1 MRFFCIS
8 YQCKVTLRFDSKY
21 FKGMKRFLLFIS
33 FLAVTAMVCA
43 QTISD
48 KFTLSYQ
55 QKTDDM
61 VYMSWK
67 YTGTTADTKF
77 EVFKHR
83 QIQGGDWEEV
93 KSIERAATGWV
104 ENPTSNTEFTCTLDG
119 LYMSV
124 QTNYKFSVKA
134 TTKLQNDEVITHQAF
149 VYISG
154 GQVQAIIEE
163 AKATIFTFE
172 YGLQAPTLSEKKSS
186 SVKISWNSACEWG
199 TPAFYTVFERNT
211 NKQIATT
218 TELSYL
224 VTDLIPET
232 NYSFFVRAY
241 DANGAYLSSSP
252 DVVYKPETVECLT
265 FTEAYVTANGN
276 ANFCIQV
283 NILGLNTTYDA
294 SSAELYFG
302 DVPSGDMMFEDDGI
316 IFCYQYETLDLTKE
330 FRVETVNIH
339 NGHKAVGFFKLNADG
354 TAIAEQRCDIVFDVW
369 VSHITQYTAT
379 IEWTDPGFEPNSAT
393 LVVTNLDKNESTPI
407 TIPNPKVFKYSLG
420 NLEHSTNYKFELK
433 LKDQYNNMAKS
444 DVTAKTKV
452 GNICEVNDSKERLGL
467 GCSNNGEFIAPYDIE
482 FYTEY
487 EKNADGTNGQ
497 AKVTVRFRLLDATEV
512 SKVQL
517 IYTKEGNLISEIIN
531 LKRIDMTKGEDGWYS
546 TTFTQL
552 GGTNMKDGEGMYFSV
567 LLTPA
572 KRCSYLLNVYI
583 TKLISYTVGVGC
595 QDEAKF
601 TIIKFTKTYAKQSQF
616 TLQTNGRMASVGVF
630 TEDGY
635 LGDESFD
642 LDKRIF
648 YNNFDDAPSKFT
660 LDISEYEVG
669 TYYMHI
675 HDVYGEVDDLKY
687 LWAIY

>member
-1 MRFFCIS
+1 
-8 YQCKVTLRFDSKY
+8 
-21 FKGMKRFLLFIS
+21 MKRFLLFIG
-33 FLAVTAMVCA
+33 FLVATAMVCA

-67 YTGTTADTKF
+67 YTETTADTKF

-83 QIQGGDWEEV
+83 QIQGGAWEEV
-93 KSIERAATGWV
+93 KSIERTATGWV
-104 ENPTSNTEFTCTLDG
+104 ENPTPNTEFTCTLDG

-149 VYISG
+149 VYVSG
-154 GQVQAIIEE
+154 GQVKAIIEE
-163 AKATIFTFE
+163 LEATIFTFE

-224 VTDLIPET
+224 VTDLVPET
-232 NYSFFVRAY
+232 IYSFFVRAY

-252 DVVYKPETVECLT
+252 DVVYIPETVECLT
-265 FTEAYVTANGN
+265 FTKANITTNGN
-276 ANFCIQV
+276 ASFCV
-283 NILGLNTTYDA
+283 EVGILGLNTTYDA
-294 SSAELYFG
+294 SSAELYYG
-302 DVPSGDMMFEDDGI
+302 DIPADDFQDGDNSI
-316 IFCYQYETLDLTKE
+316 IFCFKGTTLDLAKE
-330 FRVETVNIH
+330 FRVESVNI
-339 NGHKAVGFFKLNADG
+339 NNVHKAVGFFTLNEQG
-354 TAIAEQRCDIVFDVW
+354 TAIAEQRCDIVFDVR

-379 IEWTDPGFEPNSAT
+379 IEWTDPGFEPNRAI
-393 LVVTNLDKNESTPI
+393 LVVTNLDKNESTNI

-444 DVTAKTKV
+444 DVTTKTKV

-467 GCSNNGEFIAPYDIE
+467 GCSNDGEFIAPYDIE

-497 AKVTVRFRLLDATEV
+497 PKVTVRFRLLDATEV

-546 TTFTQL
+546 TTFTKL
-552 GGTNMKDGEGMYFSV
+552 GSTNMKDGEGMYFSV

>member
-1 MRFFCIS
+1 
-8 YQCKVTLRFDSKY
+8 
-21 FKGMKRFLLFIS
+21 MKRFLLFIC
-33 FLAVTAMVCA
+33 FLVTTSLVCA

-67 YTGTTADTKF
+67 YTGTTSDTKF

-83 QIQGGDWEEV
+83 QIQGGEWEEV
-93 KSIERAATGWV
+93 KSIERVATGWV
-104 ENPTSNTEFTCTLDG
+104 ENPTPNTEFTCTLDG

-154 GQVQAIIEE
+154 GQVKAIIEE
-163 AKATIFTFE
+163 ASATIFTFK

-199 TPAFYTVFERNT
+199 TPAFYTLFERNT
-211 NKQIATT
+211 NVQIATT

-252 DVVYKPETVECLT
+252 DVAYKPETVECLT
-265 FTEAYVTANGN
+265 FESAYVDYVDDNDPGTLY
-276 ANFCIQV
+276 V
-283 NILGLNTTYDA
+283 KILGAFDTYDVTENIFA
-294 SSAELYFG
+294 YMG
-302 DVPSGDMMFEDDGI
+302 DEWTNTIGYSPDNNEDP
-316 IFCYQYETLDLTKE
+316 IFIWFDSKVDVTKE
-330 FRVETVNIH
+330 FKIEAKNIH
-339 NGHKAVGFFKLNADG
+339 NGNKAVGFFKLNADG

-379 IEWTDPGFEPNSAT
+379 LEWTDPGFEPNSAT
-393 LVVTNLDKNESTPI
+393 LVVTNLDKNESTKI
-407 TIPNPKVFKYSLG
+407 DIPNPKVFKYSLG

-433 LKDQYNNMAKS
+433 LKDQYKNMAKS
-444 DVTAKTKV
+444 YVTTKTKV

-467 GCSNNGEFIAPYDIE
+467 GCSNDGEFIAPYDIE

-487 EKNADGTNGQ
+487 EKNADGSNGQ

-517 IYTKEGNLISEIIN
+517 IYTKEGNIISEIIN

-546 TTFTQL
+546 TTFTKL
-552 GGTNMKDGEGMYFSV
+552 GSTDMKDGEGMYFSV

-642 LDKRIF
+642 LTKRIF

>member
-1 MRFFCIS
+1 
-8 YQCKVTLRFDSKY
+8 
-21 FKGMKRFLLFIS
+21 MKRFLLFIC
-33 FLAVTAMVCA
+33 FLVTTSLVCA

-67 YTGTTADTKF
+67 YTDTTSDTKF

-83 QIQGGDWEEV
+83 QIQGGEWEEV
-93 KSIERAATGWV
+93 KSIERVATGWV
-104 ENPTSNTEFTCTLDG
+104 ENPTPNTEFTCTLDG

-154 GQVQAIIEE
+154 GQVKAIIEE
-163 AKATIFTFE
+163 ASATIFTFK
-172 YGLQAPTLSEKKSS
+172 YGLQAPTLSENKSS
-186 SVKISWNSACEWG
+186 SVKISWNSACDWG
-199 TPAFYTVFERNT
+199 TPAFYTLFERNT
-211 NKQIATT
+211 NVQIATT

-252 DVVYKPETVECLT
+252 DVAYKPETVECLT
-265 FTEAYVTANGN
+265 FDDLEYIEGSFNQPGSIYFRV
-276 ANFCIQV
+276 
-283 NILGLNTTYDA
+283 LGLKKIYSYPKDFKIFMGDEEADWTGSSLDENDEYIDA
-294 SSAELYFG
+294 GFISEI
-302 DVPSGDMMFEDDGI
+302 DP
-316 IFCYQYETLDLTKE
+316 TKE
-330 FRVETVNIH
+330 FRVETVNIN
-339 NGHKAVGFFKLNADG
+339 NGHKAVGFFKLKADG

-379 IEWTDPGFEPNSAT
+379 LEWTDPGFEPDSAK
-393 LVVTNLDKNESTPI
+393 LVVTNLDKNKSTEI
-407 TIPNPKVFKYSLG
+407 TIQNPKVFKYSLG

-433 LKDQYNNMAKS
+433 LKDEYNNMAKS

-452 GNICEVNDSKERLGL
+452 GNICEVTNETSRLGL
-467 GCSNNGEFIAPYDIE
+467 GCSNDGEFVAPYDIE

-487 EKNADGTNGQ
+487 EKNADGSNGQ

-517 IYTKEGNLISEIIN
+517 IYTKEGNIISEIIN

-546 TTFTQL
+546 TTFTKL
-552 GGTNMKDGEGMYFSV
+552 GSTDMKDGEGMYFSV

-642 LDKRIF
+642 LTKRIF

>member
-1 MRFFCIS
+1 
-8 YQCKVTLRFDSKY
+8 
-21 FKGMKRFLLFIS
+21 MKRFLLFIC
-33 FLAVTAMVCA
+33 FLVTTSLVCA

-67 YTGTTADTKF
+67 YTGTTSDTKF

-83 QIQGGDWEEV
+83 QIQGGEWEEV
-93 KSIERAATGWV
+93 KSIERVATGWV
-104 ENPTSNTEFTCTLDG
+104 ENPTPNTEFTCTLDG
-119 LYMSV
+119 LYLSV

-154 GQVQAIIEE
+154 GQVKAIIEE
-163 AKATIFTFE
+163 ASATIFTFE

-186 SVKISWNSACEWG
+186 SVKISWNSACDWG
-199 TPAFYTVFERNT
+199 TPAFYTLFERNT
-211 NKQIATT
+211 NVQIATT
-218 TELSYL
+218 SELSYL

-252 DVVYKPETVECLT
+252 DVAYKPETVECLT
-265 FTEAYVTANGN
+265 FESAYVDYVDDNDPGTLY
-276 ANFCIQV
+276 V
-283 NILGLNTTYDA
+283 KILGAFDTYDVTENIVA
-294 SSAELYFG
+294 YMG
-302 DVPSGDMMFEDDGI
+302 DEWTNTIGYSPDNNEDP
-316 IFCYQYETLDLTKE
+316 IFIWFDSKVDVTKE
-330 FRVETVNIH
+330 FKIETKNIH

-379 IEWTDPGFEPNSAT
+379 LEWTDPGFEPNSAR
-393 LVVTNLDKNESTPI
+393 LVVTNLDKNESTEI
-407 TIPNPKVFKYSLG
+407 DIPNPKVFKYSLG

-433 LKDQYNNMAKS
+433 LEDQYHNMAKS

-452 GNICEVNDSKERLGL
+452 GNICEVTNATSASWLSCGDGV
-467 GCSNNGEFIAPYDIE
+467 FINPYDLE
-482 FYTEY
+482 FYTTY
-487 EKNADGTNGQ
+487 VNG
-497 AKVTVRFRLLDATEV
+497 KPSVTVRFRLLGTAEV
-512 SKVQL
+512 NKVQL
-517 IYTKEGNLISEIIN
+517 IYTPDGGIITSLLN
-531 LKRIDMTKGEDGWYS
+531 IKTAEMTKGSDGWY
-546 TTFTQL
+546 TVTFSKL
-552 GGTNMKDGEGMYFSV
+552 GSSEMTDGKGMYFAVMVS
-567 LLTPA
+567 PA
-572 KRCSYLLNVYI
+572 KRCSYIYNYYT
-583 TKLISYTVGVGC
+583 TKAVSYTVGVGC

-642 LDKRIF
+642 LTKRIF